1 MKSGRKPRLLALGT
15 ILLVLGASLGIVSI
29 AFFGGF
35 IPGFEYG
42 DVYTHSPTATY
53 QGYFSVDYVGIY
65 HSAQEI
71 PVCHT
76 VFPGCPVSS
85 EVVFYL
91 NAKNG
96 TIQLIFYCGSK
107 VKYYC
112 DSPSQLPFGDGTCL
126 HVKGTLLQPSKWPSD
141 QFSPR
146 IHFSGDL
153 YVFQNQTL
161 AKTSCS

>member
-15 ILLVLGASLGIVSI
+15 ILLVLAASLGVISI

-35 IPGFEYG
+35 IPGVEYG
-42 DVYTHSPTATY
+42 GMYTHSPTATY
-53 QGYFSVDYVGIY
+53 QGSFSVNYVGIY
-65 HSAQEI
+65 HYVQAV
-71 PVCHT
+71 PVCRT
-76 VFPGCPVSS
+76 VFPGCIASS
-85 EVVFYL
+85 EAVFYM
-91 NAKNG
+91 NARNG
-96 TIQLIFYCGSK
+96 TIRLIFYCGSM

-112 DSPSQLPFGDGTCL
+112 DSPSQLPFSDGTCL

-141 QFSPR
+141 QFSPS

-161 AKTSCS
+161 AETSCS